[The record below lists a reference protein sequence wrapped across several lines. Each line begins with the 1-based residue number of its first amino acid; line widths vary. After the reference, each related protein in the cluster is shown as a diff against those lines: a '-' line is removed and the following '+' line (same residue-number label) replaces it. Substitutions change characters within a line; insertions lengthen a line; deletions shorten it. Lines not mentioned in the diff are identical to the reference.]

1 MFDSDWNPQV
11 DLQAQDR
18 AHRIGQTK
26 PVTVFRLVTEGAIE
40 EKVSKKKLTLCIHI
54 FKNSISTLFGCEKIV
69 ERAEAK
75 LHLDALVIQQGRLVE
90 QNKGLK
96 E

>member
-1 MFDSDWNPQV
+1 MLELPQSSRNPQV

-18 AHRIGQTK
+18 AHRIGQKK
-26 PVTVFRLVTEGAIE
+26 PVKVYRFVTEGAIE
-40 EKVSKKKLTLCIHI
+40 
-54 FKNSISTLFGCEKIV
+54 EKIV

-90 QNKGLK
+90 QSKGTLAGSNPHRYLSPHTRGDAFDD
-96 E
+96 